1 MGISL
6 SACSIYEIDIQQGNV
21 LDEEA
26 VAKLKV
32 GMTKQQVQ
40 FILGSPIIKD
50 AFHPE
55 RWDYVQTFRP
65 GKGVMKRHTLSIVFK
80 QNKVVKID
88 ESGEKIDL
96 EKITTYDK
104 SVGNSSGGGKGHSH

>member
-6 SACSIYEIDIQQGNV
+6 SACSIYEIDVQQGNV

-65 GKGVMKRHTLSIVFK
+65 GKGVMKQHTVSILFK
-80 QNKVVKID
+80 QNKVVKIN
-88 ESGEKIDL
+88 ESGEKINL
-96 EKITTYDK
+96 EKIITYDK
-104 SVGNSSGGGKGHSH
+104 SAGNSGSGSKGHAH